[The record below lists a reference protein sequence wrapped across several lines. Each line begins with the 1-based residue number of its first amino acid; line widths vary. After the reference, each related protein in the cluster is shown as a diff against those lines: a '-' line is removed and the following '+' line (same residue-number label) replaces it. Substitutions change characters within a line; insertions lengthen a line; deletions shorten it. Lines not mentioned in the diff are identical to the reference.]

1 MKCNDIENKLIGFIE
16 GELTKQESSLIQNHI
31 DSCSNCKDEVNEMKS
46 FLRVLD
52 TDAEETPSA
61 NLKMNFDAFLE
72 QEKKQTKVVQLQPKN
87 NWKSHLRI
95 AASIL
100 IVVSAFLIGKHQ
112 SGKNQ
117 LTIAERQKIKE
128 EKQVLALL
136 ENQSAS
142 KRIQAIDLSE
152 EFTKTDTK
160 IIDALINKL
169 FNDKNVNVRLAAAE
183 ALSKFSSLEKV
194 KAALIKSLETEKVS
208 SMQIELIQILGKI
221 QEKRALEPMRK
232 LLKNK
237 ETPNYVK
244 QELQYNIASLL

>member
-1 MKCNDIENKLIGFIE
+1 MKCNDIEKKLIGFIE
-16 GELTKQESSLIQNHI
+16 GELTKQESSFIQNHI
-31 DSCSNCKDEVNEMKS
+31 NSCNNCQEEVAQMQS
-46 FLRVLD
+46 FLGVID
-52 TDAEETPSA
+52 SDIEETPSA
-61 NLKMNFDAFLE
+61 NLKMNFDAFLA
-72 QEKKQTKVVQLQPKN
+72 QEKNQTKVVQLQPKT

-112 SGKNQ
+112 SGEDQ
-117 LTIAERQKIKE
+117 LTIAEKQKIKE

-232 LLKNK
+232 LLENK